1 MTRQLGFQTA
11 CVHGGDRRNR
21 SGHVSPPICQSTAFQ
36 LPDTTEG
43 ARRAADIAADE
54 FYGRWGSTNSREVE
68 SLVASLERAEE
79 AVCASSGLAII
90 AMAAHAFLR
99 PKTHLIGVR
108 QCYAETRILLEAIAE
123 RASADATFVDSGRL
137 DSFAE
142 ALRPDTTM
150 VFVETPANPT
160 LSLVDI
166 RGVADLVHA
175 NPETVLVVDSTFA
188 TPFNQRPLELGAD
201 VVVHSA
207 TKYLG
212 GHADVVAGVCAA
224 SGRLAHRVREQFALH
239 GPHLDPFAAW
249 LLCRGIRTLGLRMER
264 HNRNASR
271 LAAFLEGHPK
281 VARVHYPMLPSH
293 PQRELA
299 QRQMTG
305 GGGMICFEIKGGRR
319 AAFDLLSRVRLSK
332 LAVSLGG
339 VSSLIT
345 HPATLTHNDLSP
357 EGLEEAGITD
367 AMLRFSVGIEDDG
380 DIQADL
386 EQALEAVDVAEAAA
400 AVAAVT
406 ASR

>member
-1 MTRQLGFQTA
+1 MHPMQRQSGFQTA
-11 CVHGGDRRNR
+11 CVHGGDQRNR
-21 SGHVSPPICQSTAFQ
+21 SGHVSPPICQSTTFE
-36 LPDTTEG
+36 LPDPTEG

-54 FYGRWGSTNSREVE
+54 FYGRWGSANARELE
-68 SLVASLERAEE
+68 SLVASLEQAEE

-99 PKTHLIGVR
+99 PKTHLIGVH
-108 QCYAETRILLEAIAE
+108 QCYGETRILLEAIAE
-123 RASADATFVDSGRL
+123 RCSVDASFVDSDRL
-137 DSFAE
+137 GNFAKV
-142 ALRPDTTM
+142 LRPDTAM

-160 LSLVDI
+160 LSLVDV
-166 RGVADLVHA
+166 RGLADLVHA
-175 NPETVLVVDSTFA
+175 NPETILVVDSTFA
-188 TPFNQRPLELGAD
+188 TPFNQRPLEQGAD

-212 GHADVVAGVCAA
+212 GHSDVVAGVCAA
-224 SGRLAHRVREQFALH
+224 SGRLAHRVREQFSLH

-293 PQRELA
+293 PQFELA
-299 QRQMTG
+299 RRQMTG
-305 GGGMICFEIKGGRR
+305 GGGMICFEVKGGRR
-319 AAFDLLSRVRLSK
+319 AALELISRVRLST

-345 HPATLTHNDLSP
+345 HPVTMTHNELSP
-357 EGLEEAGITD
+357 EALEEAGITD

-386 EQALEAVDVAEAAA
+386 EQAFEAVDVAEAAA
-400 AVAAVT
+400 VT